1 MSTIRT
7 ICTPQLQTIHR
18 GKVRDSLRVDAGSR
32 LLVVSDRLSAFDRVL
47 ETAIPM
53 KGEVLSRLSNWWF
66 EKTAD
71 LIPNPVLRV
80 VDPLATLVREVMPI
94 RIEMIVRGYLT
105 GSMGRAYDS
114 GVRTFCGVN
123 LPEGLK
129 ANQRFPQPLVT
140 PTTKEKNDREISP
153 AEIAAEGWTTAER
166 YAQMRDVALRLFER
180 GTRLLAE
187 KGLILVDTKYE
198 FGLLDDQLILIDEIH
213 TPDSSR
219 MWDQAAYDRDPLQ
232 VEAHDKEYVRAWLR
246 QNRKNGEY
254 PVALPGDVV
263 RETTRRYVEIYERIT
278 GENLEISFEDPRARL
293 ARNLAAA
300 GLIKDG
306 FVAIVMGSRADLEHA
321 VKMKS
326 IIEPY
331 GIHVDLRVCSAHKN
345 GEDLAPLAAEY
356 NNAIEPGAIIAIAGL
371 SNGLGGALAANAALP
386 VVSCPPFKDGTDILL
401 NINSSLMMPSQVPS
415 MTVIK
420 PKEAAQAALRALNLP
435 RLKDRFQ
442 AEIQV
447 MKKTLRND
455 DREVR
460 EAANA

>member
-7 ICTPQLQTIHR
+7 IGTPQLQTIHR
-18 GKVRDSLRVDAGSR
+18 GKVRDSLRVDAHSR

-47 ETAIPM
+47 ETPIPM
-53 KGEVLSRLSNWWF
+53 KGEVLSRLANWWF

-71 LIPNPVLRV
+71 IVPNHVLRA
-80 VDPLATLVREVMPI
+80 VDPIATLVKEVVPI

-105 GSMGRAYDS
+105 GSLGRAYEA
-114 GVRTFCGVN
+114 GVRTFCGVD

-129 ANQRFPQPLVT
+129 TNQRFPQPLVT

-153 AEIAAEGWTTAER
+153 AEIAAEGWTTAEH
-166 YAQMRDVALRLFER
+166 YARMRDVALRLFER
-180 GTRLLAE
+180 GTRLLAA

-198 FGLLDDQLILIDEIH
+198 FGLRGDQLILIDEIH

-219 MWDQAAYDRDPLQ
+219 LWDQAAYDRNPLQ

-246 QNRKNGEY
+246 QNRQNGEY
-254 PVALPGDVV
+254 PPALPEDVV
-263 RETTRRYVEIYERIT
+263 RETTRRYVEIYERIV
-278 GENLEISFEDPRARL
+278 GEKLAVSNEDPRTRL
-293 ARNLAAA
+293 TRNLAAA
-300 GLIKDG
+300 GLIQDG

-321 VKMKS
+321 VKIKS
-326 IIEPY
+326 VLEPY
-331 GIHVDLRVCSAHKN
+331 GVFVDLRVCSAHKN
-345 GEDLAPLAAEY
+345 GEDLAPLVAEY
-356 NNAIEPGAIIAIAGL
+356 NAAIEPGAIIAIAGL

-386 VVSCPPFKDGTDILL
+386 VISCPPFKDNADILL
-401 NINSSLMMPSQVPS
+401 NLNSSLMMPSQVPN
-415 MTVIK
+415 MTVVK

-435 RLKDRFQ
+435 RLKDRFR

-447 MKKTLRND
+447 MKMMLRND

-460 EAANA
+460 ETANA

>member
-71 LIPNPVLRV
+71 LIPNHVLRV
-80 VDPLATLVREVMPI
+80 VDPLATLVREVVPI

-114 GVRTFCGVN
+114 GVRTFCGVD

-198 FGLLDDQLILIDEIH
+198 FGLLGDQLILIDEIH

-278 GENLEISFEDPRARL
+278 GEKLEISSEDPRARL

>member
-18 GKVRDSLRVDAGSR
+18 GKVRDSQRVDAGSR

-71 LIPNPVLRV
+71 LIPNHVLRV
-80 VDPLATLVREVMPI
+80 VDPLATLVREVVPI

-114 GVRTFCGVN
+114 GVRTFCGVD

-129 ANQRFPQPLVT
+129 PNARFPQPLVT
-140 PTTKEKNDREISP
+140 PTTKENSDREISP

-198 FGLLDDQLILIDEIH
+198 FGLLGDQLILIDEIH

-219 MWDQAAYDRDPLQ
+219 MWDQAAYDRDPLK
-232 VEAHDKEYVRAWLR
+232 VESHDKEYVRAWLR

-254 PVALPGDVV
+254 PTALPEDVV
-263 RETTRRYVEIYERIT
+263 RETTRRYVEIHERIT
-278 GENLEISFEDPRARL
+278 GEKLAVSNEDPRARL
-293 ARNLAAA
+293 TRNLHAA

-306 FVAIVMGSRADLEHA
+306 FVAIVMGSRADLDHA

-345 GEDLAPLAAEY
+345 GEDLAPLVAEY

-386 VVSCPPFKDGTDILL
+386 VISCPPFKDGADILL
-401 NINSSLMMPSQVPS
+401 NLNSSLMMPSQVPN